1 MPVEKL
7 LGAALDPRAALI
19 RMWRKAGWGS
29 FELRLKYDAVERPH
43 YAYGLHHAARLAGVL
58 GLPAV
63 AAIEFGVAGGN
74 GLLSM
79 GRLAREVS
87 RITGVKIE
95 VYGFDTGQGLPKGED
110 YRDLPYLWPEGS
122 YAMDVAALQAR
133 IGDNTSLILG
143 DVRETAARF
152 VATHHPA
159 PIGFIAFDM
168 DLYSSTRDA
177 FEMLRSPSEAML
189 PRVLCYFDDLA
200 GGTDFALHCDAV
212 GELAAIAEYNATAG
226 AERCLAQVNGL
237 QGRRAMRSRW
247 AAQMY
252 AHHIF
257 GHSQYNTYVFPGTSR
272 QLELQS

>member
-1 MPVEKL
+1 MFAERVA
-7 LGAALDPRAALI
+7 GAILDPASAFSRL
-19 RMWRKAGWGS
+19 WRRSGWGS

-63 AAIEFGVAGGN
+63 TAIEFGVAGGN
-74 GLLSM
+74 GLLAM
-79 GRLAREVS
+79 GRLAREIS

-95 VYGFDTGQGLPKGED
+95 VYGFDTGRGLPKGED

-133 IGDNTSLILG
+133 LGDNTSLILG
-143 DVRETAARF
+143 DVRETAAGF
-152 VATHHPA
+152 VARHKPA
-159 PIGFIAFDM
+159 PVGFVAFDM

-177 FEMLRSPSEAML
+177 FELFRSPSEAML
-189 PRVLCYFDDLA
+189 PRVLCYFDDIA

-212 GELAAIAEYNATAG
+212 GELAAIAEYNATVG
-226 AERCLAQVNGL
+226 AQRRLAPVNGL

-247 AAQMY
+247 ANQMY
-252 AHHIF
+252 AHHDF
-257 GHSQYNTYVFPGTSR
+257 GHPQYNTYVFPGTSR
-272 QLELQS
+272 QLDLQS